1 MRRNFIFIFMIVGF
15 VIQAQQRPP
24 QRVVQRPPQSAMQRS
39 TSGTVTSLKNLEFE
53 QIQLSY
59 VQTDRAIA
67 ILKTMGYTVVEF
79 TAGSGAAG
87 ESNFKPVF
95 TPNNPNLDSP
105 GTLPI
110 IIKIP
115 DTQTNSLVERSV
127 AKKALRSN
135 EKQIY
140 FQ

>member
-1 MRRNFIFIFMIVGF
+1 MMRRNFIFIFMIVGF

-67 ILKTMGYTVVEF
+67 TVSYTH
-79 TAGSGAAG
+79 
-87 ESNFKPVF
+87 
-95 TPNNPNLDSP
+95 L
-105 GTLPI
+105 TLPT
-110 IIKIP
+110 P
-115 DTQTNSLVERSV
+115 PYV
-127 AKKALRSN
+127 
-135 EKQIY
+135 
-140 FQ
+140 